1 MSCTD
6 QFRNAVYNEKAAR
19 EIAREVAGDRDLV
32 LELTRWFAHRMR
44 EKREPMHD
52 EAWEKFKMLSPEERQ
67 RRSVEILESL
77 SPESL
82 RCLWVEVMLA
92 LTRAQLDDDAWI
104 RDQLE
109 GQES

>member
-1 MSCTD
+1 
-6 QFRNAVYNEKAAR
+6 
-19 EIAREVAGDRDLV
+19 
-32 LELTRWFAHRMR
+32 
-44 EKREPMHD
+44 
-52 EAWEKFKMLSPEERQ
+52 MLSPEERQ